1 MSQRIF
7 TRPTNRV
14 AKKGKILIVDDEP
27 NILIPL
33 EFLIKEQGYQ
43 VVKASNGEEALQKAA
58 AVSPDI
64 IILDVMMPGIDGFE
78 VARRLRQKSEFSTT
92 SIIFLTAKGTQNDR
106 FRGYESGGEIYLTKP
121 FDNKELVD
129 TINEVFEFG

>member
-1 MSQRIF
+1 M
-7 TRPTNRV
+7 T
-14 AKKGKILIVDDEP
+14 KKGKILIVDDEP

-33 EFLIKEQGYQ
+33 EFLIQEQGYQ
-43 VVKASNGEEALQKAA
+43 VTKASNGEEALQV
-58 AVSPDI
+58 AVAVLPDI
-64 IILDVMMPGIDGFE
+64 IVLDVMMPGIDGFE
-78 VARRLRQKSEFSTT
+78 VARRLRQKSEFSAT
-92 SIIFLTAKGTQNDR
+92 SIIFLTAKGTQHDR